1 MGIKVNV
8 KKFSRSKVTEPQEQQ
23 PEQEQ
28 QPQPETNNEIIP
40 DEDFDY
46 NDCNF
51 LSELNKTNYNESIEK
66 EKEEENNIKLTKEN
80 LKQQEKLR
88 KIQDKESLRII
99 KEQDKLNKEQ
109 NKITQIKNKKIID
122 NDNNSLFS
130 ETGNPINGR
139 EKNILLKKVKQ
150 YKNLFPTELS
160 KFKIKVNATENE
172 LKNYLDEMEI
182 LVELDSVDDFLTDSI
197 LQSLKVIENVS
208 ATTQNYNISGLSDL
222 LKNNKQ
228 FHTLCKQ
235 LYIKYNCFSQ
245 VPPEY
250 QMMFLISTSMYICRN
265 KNIKKNELNS
275 FLNETINIPL

>member
-8 KKFSRSKVTEPQEQQ
+8 KNFSRSSKAIDTHPDQQ
-23 PEQEQ
+23 PEQ
-28 QPQPETNNEIIP
+28 QPETNNEIIP
-40 DEDFDY
+40 DEEDFNN
-46 NDCNF
+46 NDSNF
-51 LSELNKTNYNESIEK
+51 LDDLNKTNYNESIEK
-66 EKEEENNIKLTKEN
+66 DKQEQENIKLTKEN
-80 LKQQEKLR
+80 LKQQEKLN
-88 KIQDKESLRII
+88 KEKEKEYLKLF
-99 KEQDKLNKEQ
+99 KEQEKLNKQEQ
-109 NKITQIKNKKIID
+109 KVTQTKNKKIID
-122 NDNNSLFS
+122 NDTNSLSS
-130 ETGNPINGR
+130 ETGNQINGR
-139 EKNILLKKVKQ
+139 EKNILLKKVRQ

-160 KFKIKVNATENE
+160 RFKIKVNATEKE
-172 LKNYLDEMEI
+172 LQNYLDEMEI

-197 LQSLKVIENVS
+197 LQSLKVVENVS
-208 ATTQNYNISGLSDL
+208 ATTTNYNISGLSDL